1 MNVNRITNLEYHKL
15 DPTTYKVLKTIEL
28 YNQVR
33 FSLSTQ
39 YRIKPI
45 VVRSKPILA
54 ADNNYDIYIHASLS
68 YGYTDGDYD
77 SLIKLNTVLGFEKL
91 KVELKVNLLIS
102 NIKMFN
108 LYHKHRVMKKSF
120 KISFSLTIK
129 S

>member
-1 MNVNRITNLEYHKL
+1 MLIELLNIEYHKL

-28 YNQVR
+28 YNQIR

-45 VVRSKPILA
+45 VIKSKPISA
-54 ADNNYDIYIHASLS
+54 ADNNYDIYIHASMS

-102 NIKMFN
+102 NI
-108 LYHKHRVMKKSF
+108 RTF
-120 KISFSLTIK
+120 K
-129 S
+129 